1 MVTLLHT
8 ADWHLGRVLHGVHL
22 TEDQAHTLRGLVDLV
37 REVRPD
43 AVLVAGDV
51 YDRAVP
57 PADAVDLLDETL
69 TRLAA
74 ELRVPVVLI
83 AGNHDSAERLTFGS
97 RLLAGG
103 GLHVYGHA
111 RAVSKPLILR
121 DEAGDIE
128 VHALPYLE
136 PPRVA
141 DLLGDPSLHGAEAAT
156 RALTQAIRSQAK
168 ARRKILVGHAFVTG
182 GTGSESERPL
192 SVGGA
197 GTVDASCFE
206 GFDYVALGHLH
217 RPQAIGQSAVHYAGS
232 LLKYSTSEI
241 DHDKSVHIV
250 RMAASGA
257 CDIERVQ
264 LPVLR
269 NLRRVEGTLEQLLNQ
284 PPPGPRED
292 YVVARLLDRGAVF
305 DAIGRLRAIWPN
317 ILHIE
322 RPAFDV
328 DSGAAV
334 ARVDRRQIGERELFA
349 QFFQDVTGEPLS
361 EPQAAALD
369 AELGAWQR
377 AQAEAGR

>member
-1 MVTLLHT
+1 MVTFLHT

-74 ELRVPVVLI
+74 ELRVPVMLI

-111 RAVSKPLILR
+111 QAVSKPLILR
-121 DEAGDIE
+121 DDAGDIE

-156 RALTQAIRSQAK
+156 RALAQAIRSQAK

-269 NLRRVEGTLEQLLNQ
+269 NLRRVEGTLEHLLNQ

-305 DAIGRLRAIWPN
+305 DAIGRLREIWPN

-328 DSGAAV
+328 DSGAEV
-334 ARVDRRQIGERELFA
+334 ARIDRRQIGERELFA
-349 QFFQDVTGEPLS
+349 QFFQDVTGERLS